1 MAKPSVLLCQSEL
14 SKLVEERLE
23 FWSTNEPVLVLVK
36 NTERMHYIFFFFH
49 LEKLNETSAYKVNY
63 SKQ

>member
-1 MAKPSVLLCQSEL
+1 MAKPSILLCQSEL
-14 SKLVEERLE
+14 AKLVEERLE

-49 LEKLNETSAYKVNY
+49 LEKLNETLAYMK
-63 SKQ
+63 